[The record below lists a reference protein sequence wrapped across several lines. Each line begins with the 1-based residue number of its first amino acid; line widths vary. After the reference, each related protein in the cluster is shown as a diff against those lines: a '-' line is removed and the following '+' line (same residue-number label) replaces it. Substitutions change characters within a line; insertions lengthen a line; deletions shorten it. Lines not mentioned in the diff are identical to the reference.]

1 MYIIMGL
8 REARSAY
15 NRDDEKER
23 VRTRDVCV
31 QHVLAHSTGLF
42 NGKWSQLQFLPPKGR
57 RWLLEQI
64 PWPLMSLIF
73 HEIFRYYNIEKDKFV
88 DEWFET
94 VNLKR
99 EKF

>member
-15 NRDDEKER
+15 SRDDEKER

-42 NGKWSQLQFLPPKGR
+42 SGKLVTASILTTQGKTVIVKTNPMTSDVTNFSLDLP
-57 RWLLEQI
+57 LL
-64 PWPLMSLIF
+64 
-73 HEIFRYYNIEKDKFV
+73 
-88 DEWFET
+88 
-94 VNLKR
+94 
-99 EKF
+99 